1 MDFADAPVRPYE
13 YMTEYVKIHI
23 ENHVATIEFYHP
35 SSNALPLAMLH
46 RLAEA
51 IQRAG
56 EATDSAVVVLR
67 SGGSRAFCG
76 GASLTELATIKT
88 KEEGEAFFL
97 GFAKVINAM
106 RLCPKFII
114 ARAQGK
120 AVGGGVGLLAAADY
134 CLATHHAA
142 IKLSEL
148 TVGIGPFVIE
158 PAVRR
163 KIGLAATSQLTI
175 NATEFKAAIWAW
187 QKGLYDDVLETTEE
201 LDQHVAVMGQRLVAY
216 GPESMRR
223 MKEVFWEGTDHWE
236 ELLRQR
242 AAISGTLVRS
252 DFAQEAL
259 TTILA
264 KLKSK

>member
-1 MDFADAPVRPYE
+1 
-13 YMTEYVKIHI
+13 
-23 ENHVATIEFYHP
+23 
-35 SSNALPLAMLH
+35 
-46 RLAEA
+46 
-51 IQRAG
+51 
-56 EATDSAVVVLR
+56 
-67 SGGSRAFCG
+67 
-76 GASLTELATIKT
+76 
-88 KEEGEAFFL
+88 
-97 GFAKVINAM
+97 M
-106 RLCPKFII
+106 RRCPKFII

-142 IKLSEL
+142 IRLSEL

-201 LDQHVAVMGQRLVAY
+201 LDQHITYMANQLTEC
-216 GPESMRR
+216 GPESMRQ
-223 MKEVFWEGTDHWE
+223 MKEVFWEGTAHWD

-242 AAISGTLVRS
+242 AAVSGTLLRS
-252 DFAQEAL
+252 EFAQGAL

>member
-1 MDFADAPVRPYE
+1 MEAYVRTS
-13 YMTEYVKIHI
+13 TEYR
-23 ENHVATIEFYHP
+23 VATIEFCHP
-35 SSNALPLAMLH
+35 ASNALPLALLQE
-46 RLAEA
+46 LARA
-51 IQRAG
+51 IQHAG
-56 EATDSAVVVLR
+56 EAKDSAVIVLR
-67 SGGSRAFCG
+67 SGGNRAFCG
-76 GASLTELATIKT
+76 GASLTELAAIRTR
-88 KEEGEAFFL
+88 EEGEAFFL
-97 GFAKVINAM
+97 GFANVIDAM
-106 RLCPKFII
+106 RCCPKFII
-114 ARAQGK
+114 ARVQGK

-134 CLATHHAA
+134 CLATHDAA

-175 NATEFKAAIWAW
+175 NASEFKAAIWAW

-201 LDQHVAVMGQRLVAY
+201 LDQHVTVMAQRLAAY

-223 MKEVFWEGTDHWE
+223 MKEVFWEGTDHWD

-242 AAISGTLVRS
+242 AAISGTLVHS

-259 TTILA
+259 STILA
-264 KLKSK
+264 KLKSM

>member
-1 MDFADAPVRPYE
+1 MLQE
-13 YMTEYVKIHI
+13 
-23 ENHVATIEFYHP
+23 
-35 SSNALPLAMLH
+35 LAQ
-46 RLAEA
+46 A
-51 IQRAG
+51 IQQTG
-56 EATDSAVVVLR
+56 EAKDSAVVVLR

-76 GASLTELATIKT
+76 GASLTELATLET
-88 KEEGEAFFL
+88 EAEGETFFL
-97 GFAKVINAM
+97 GFADVINAM

-142 IKLSEL
+142 IRLSEL
-148 TVGIGPFVIE
+148 SVGIGPFVIE

-187 QKGLYDDVLETTEE
+187 QKGLYDDVLENTEE
-201 LDQHVAVMGQRLVAY
+201 LDQHVAVMAQRLAAY
-216 GPESMRR
+216 DPESMRR
-223 MKEVFWEGTDHWE
+223 MKEVFWEGTAHWD

-242 AAISGTLVRS
+242 AAISGTLVCS

-259 TTILA
+259 STVLA
-264 KLKSK
+264 KLKS

>member
-1 MDFADAPVRPYE
+1 MEAYVRTS
-13 YMTEYVKIHI
+13 TE
-23 ENHVATIEFYHP
+23 NRVATIEFYHP
-35 SSNALPLAMLH
+35 SGNALPLGLL
-46 RLAEA
+46 RELAEA

-56 EATDSAVVVLR
+56 EAEEVAVLVLS
-67 SGGSRAFCG
+67 SGGNRAFCG
-76 GASLTELATIKT
+76 GASLTELATLKT
-88 KEEGEAFFL
+88 AQEGEAFFL
-97 GFAKVINAM
+97 GFANVINAM
-106 RLCPKFII
+106 RRCPKLII

-158 PAVRR
+158 PVVRR

-201 LDQHVAVMGQRLVAY
+201 LDQHVAVMAQRLAAY
-216 GPESMRR
+216 GPESVRR
-223 MKEVFWEGTDHWE
+223 LKEVFWEGTDQWD

-242 AAISGTLVRS
+242 AAISGTLVLS

-259 TTILA
+259 SMILE

>member
-1 MDFADAPVRPYE
+1 
-13 YMTEYVKIHI
+13 MTEYVKTQT
-23 ENHVATIEFYHP
+23 ENRVATIEFYHP
-35 SSNALPLAMLH
+35 ASNALPLSLL
-46 RLAEA
+46 RQLAEA
-51 IQRAG
+51 VQQAG

-67 SGGSRAFCG
+67 SGGNRAFCG
-76 GASLTELATIKT
+76 GASLTELATLET
-88 KEEGEAFFL
+88 QEEGESFFL
-97 GFAKVINAM
+97 GFANVINAM

-142 IKLSEL
+142 IRLSEL

-158 PAVRR
+158 PTLRR
-163 KIGLAATSQLTI
+163 KLGLAATSQLTL

-187 QKGLYDDVLETTEE
+187 QKGLYDDVLETTEG
-201 LDQHVAVMGQRLVAY
+201 LDQHVAVMGQRLSAY

-223 MKEVFWEGTDHWE
+223 MKEVLWEGTAHWA
-236 ELLRQR
+236 ELLPQR
-242 AAISGTLVRS
+242 AAISGMLVRS

-259 TTILA
+259 SNILA
-264 KLKSK
+264 KMKSE

>member
-1 MDFADAPVRPYE
+1 MEA
-13 YMTEYVKIHI
+13 YVKTST
-23 ENHVATIEFYHP
+23 ENRVATIEFYHP
-35 SSNALPLAMLH
+35 SSNALPLGLLH
-46 RLAEA
+46 ELARA
-51 IQRAG
+51 IQQAG
-56 EATDSAVVVLR
+56 EAEEAVVVVLR
-67 SGGSRAFCG
+67 SGRNRAFCA
-76 GASLTELATIKT
+76 GASLTELAAIETT
-88 KEEGEAFFL
+88 EEGEAFFL
-97 GFAKVINAM
+97 GFANVINVM
-106 RLCPKFII
+106 RRCPKFIV

-187 QKGLYDDVLETTEE
+187 QKGLYDDVLETPEE
-201 LDQHVAVMGQRLVAY
+201 LDQHVAVMAQRLATY
-216 GPESMRR
+216 DAESMRR
-223 MKEVFWEGTDHWE
+223 MKEVFWEGTSHWE

>member
-1 MDFADAPVRPYE
+1 
-13 YMTEYVKIHI
+13 MTEYVRTQT
-23 ENHVATIEFYHP
+23 ENQITTVEFYHP
-35 SSNALPLAMLH
+35 ASNALPLRLLH
-46 RLAEA
+46 QLAVA
-51 IQRAG
+51 IQQAG
-56 EATDSAVVVLR
+56 EAADSVVVVLR
-67 SGGSRAFCG
+67 SGGNRAFCG
-76 GASLTELATIKT
+76 GASLTELATLQTEK
-88 KEEGEAFFL
+88 EGEAFFL
-97 GFAKVINAM
+97 GFANVLNAM

-142 IKLSEL
+142 IRLSEL

-201 LDQHVAVMGQRLVAY
+201 LDQHVAVMAQQLAAY

-223 MKEVFWEGTDHWE
+223 MKEVFWEGTSHWE
-236 ELLRQR
+236 TLLRQR
-242 AAISGTLVRS
+242 AAVSGALLRS
-252 DFAQEAL
+252 DFAQNSL
-259 TTILA
+259 SGVLA
-264 KLKSK
+264 KMKSK

>member
-1 MDFADAPVRPYE
+1 
-13 YMTEYVKIHI
+13 MTEYVKTQT
-23 ENHVATIEFYHP
+23 ENRVATIEFYHP
-35 SSNALPLAMLH
+35 ASNALPLSLL
-46 RLAEA
+46 RQLAEA
-51 IQRAG
+51 VQQAG

-67 SGGSRAFCG
+67 SGGSRAFCA
-76 GASLTELATIKT
+76 GASLTELTT
-88 KEEGEAFFL
+88 LETEEEGKSFFL
-97 GFAKVINAM
+97 GFANVINAM

-142 IKLSEL
+142 IRLSEF

-163 KIGLAATSQLTI
+163 KLGLAATSQLTL

-201 LDQHVAVMGQRLVAY
+201 LDQHVAMMAQRLAAY

-223 MKEVFWEGTDHWE
+223 MKEVLWEGTAHWD
-236 ELLRQR
+236 ELLPQR

-259 TTILA
+259 SNTLT
-264 KLKSK
+264 KMKSE

>member
-1 MDFADAPVRPYE
+1 
-13 YMTEYVKIHI
+13 MTQYVKTQT
-23 ENHVATIEFYHP
+23 ENRITTIEFFHP
-35 SSNALPLAMLH
+35 ASNALPLALLQE
-46 RLAEA
+46 LAQV
-51 IQRAG
+51 IHQAG
-56 EATDSAVVVLR
+56 QAPDSTVIVLR
-67 SGGSRAFCG
+67 SGGSRAFCA
-76 GASLTELATIKT
+76 GASLTELATLQT
-88 KEEGEAFFL
+88 EAEGEAFFL
-97 GFAKVINAM
+97 GFAHVISAM

-142 IKLSEL
+142 IRLSEL

-175 NATEFKAAIWAW
+175 NATEFKASIWAW
-187 QKGLYDDVLETTEE
+187 QKGLYDDVLETAEE
-201 LDQHVAVMGQRLVAY
+201 LDQHVAVMAQRLAAY
-216 GPESMRR
+216 DPESMRR
-223 MKEVFWEGTDHWE
+223 MKEVFWEGTAHWD

-252 DFAQEAL
+252 EFAQEAL
-259 TTILA
+259 SVVLT